1 MFIFADTPV
10 QVPVFQMSFVQ
21 IDNTRGILSPRV
33 QREDDNDR
41 KVEAW
46 KQREREQARQELFS
60 KIKDTRFSV

>member
-1 MFIFADTPV
+1 MFIFADAPV

-33 QREDDNDR
+33 EREDDNDR

-46 KQREREQARQELFS
+46 KQREREKARQQLFS
-60 KIKDTRFSV
+60 NVKDTRFSV